1 MQKAYA
7 FLLLVSCFC
16 SAFCQQP
23 EKRKA
28 EASIDGNSVISMY
41 PFQFIFSSF
50 KLGFEQK
57 ISEKLS
63 FKGMASLGLNEHS
76 LIYDVENYSAFSIEG
91 QLRYFPMKKSLSGI
105 YGAVYFYDRGA
116 SFEEFI
122 IFPGPFPIPATT
134 TYNLNSIGGG
144 VLFGVQLFARK
155 IVSFDFYA
163 GGGPNIPIKKAPTN
177 NPNNTFGSD
186 LIFNN
191 YRKAIG
197 FHSGFSI
204 GLVLK

>member
-1 MQKAYA
+1 MQKVFIF
-7 FLLLVSCFC
+7 FLIISCFC
-16 SAFCQQP
+16 SAFSQQS
-23 EKRKA
+23 EKNKRD
-28 EASIDGNSVISMY
+28 ASIDGNSVISMY
-41 PFQFIFSSF
+41 PFQFIFSNF

-63 FKGMASLGLNEHS
+63 LKGIASLGLNEHS
-76 LIYDVENYSAFSIEG
+76 LVYDVENYSAFSVEG
-91 QLRYFPMKKSLSGI
+91 QLRYFPMKKSPSGI
-105 YGAVYFYDRGA
+105 YGAAYFYDRGA
-116 SFEEFI
+116 SFDEILTFYN
-122 IFPGPFPIPATT
+122 PI
-134 TYNLNSIGGG
+134 TYNLNSVGVG

-163 GGGPNIPIKKAPTN
+163 GGGPNIPLKKAPSS
-177 NPNNTFGSD
+177 NPNNSFGND

-204 GLVLK
+204 GLILK